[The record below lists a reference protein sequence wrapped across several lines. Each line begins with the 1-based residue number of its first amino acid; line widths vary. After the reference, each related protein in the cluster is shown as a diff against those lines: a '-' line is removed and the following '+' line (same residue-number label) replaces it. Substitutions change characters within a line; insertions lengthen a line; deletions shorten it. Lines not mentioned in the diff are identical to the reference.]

1 MYKSLLEV
9 FTTSVAAA
17 AAAAIGAYTEK
28 PSKIVASLTPADG
41 RKSTHSVRVNDGI
54 RIVFYTRYV
63 RVSVSKI

>member
-1 MYKSLLEV
+1 MYKSSLKV
-9 FTTSVAAA
+9 CTTSVP
-17 AAAAIGAYTEK
+17 AAAISAYTEK
-28 PSKIVASLTPADG
+28 QSKIVASLTPANG